1 MTESTTSRHI
11 QISTIKDRSLF
22 PNLRAA
28 LTVAALLAAT
38 IGARAQ
44 AAPSAPD
51 ASAQT
56 AASQAAASPPAAT
69 QTAATQAA
77 AAPAKPGIALSNKK
91 APKVHKQKKDEKV
104 VLSKDTRQE
113 DKKAK
118 KVNPIEVQD
127 AKLPDKAL
135 YDKAEDAVKHGRYD
149 VARLDLQTLL
159 NTYPDSQYMMR
170 AKLGVADSWFKEGG
184 TAALTQAEQEYT
196 DFITFFPNSPE
207 AAEAQMRIGDIYF
220 RQMDKPDRDYS
231 NTTHAEATYRQ
242 MLQQFPDSTLVP
254 QAKQR
259 LREVQETLASREA
272 DIAAFYASHS
282 NWSAV
287 IARYQTV
294 VDTYPLY
301 SHMDDVL
308 VGLGDAYEA
317 EATITR
323 SMKAPPG
330 ASKAQLEM
338 FEAGKARLLKIYD
351 DQAYAAYSKV
361 VLEHSAAA
369 HVEDARDRLVGM
381 GLPIPTPTPDQV
393 AASAALENSRGQY
406 TLSNRVE
413 FFVLHKADTVPA
425 ATLGDPPLE
434 DAKPTLA
441 PDVLRK
447 SVSDYYAAML
457 PAANPPRTSAGAA
470 PLVPSEPDSAA
481 TAPPP
486 TAAAPLALQ
495 DVPAAGADAGSGS
508 SAVLTS
514 MPEASPAPTSG
525 GTAMGIEIVQPSS
538 GSPAPLATAP
548 ASPPVFPGSESP
560 APASVAPAQS
570 EPASNSAHPNPNDN
584 MGGIQPAG
592 TTHAA
597 ITAPIEKPAAAPDAI
612 NEAVPGSQPPA
623 QIAPASGKNPK
634 PAFDKADESSSKH
647 KKKKGLAK
655 LNPF

>member
-1 MTESTTSRHI
+1 MTRSTTSSSI
-11 QISTIKDRSLF
+11 QISCIQSRSFF
-22 PNLRAA
+22 PDVRAV

-44 AAPSAPD
+44 AAPPTPA
-51 ASAQT
+51 AAQT
-56 AASQAAASPPAAT
+56 AASPSATAPPAAT
-69 QTAATQAA
+69 PDA
-77 AAPAKPGIALSNKK
+77 AAPASTPAKPDIAISNKK
-91 APKVHKQKKDEKV
+91 APKVRKQKDEKV
-104 VLSKDTRQE
+104 VVSKDTRQE
-113 DKKAK
+113 DKKIK
-118 KVNPIEVQD
+118 KVNPIEAQD

-159 NTYPDSQYMMR
+159 NTYPESQYMMR

-184 TAALTQAEQEYT
+184 AAALTQAEQEYT

-207 AAEAQMRIGDIYF
+207 AAEAQMRVGDIYF

-231 NTTHAEATYRQ
+231 NIVKAEAAYRQ

-272 DIAAFYASHS
+272 EIAAFYATHA
-282 NWSAV
+282 NWPAT

-308 VGLGDAYEA
+308 VNLGDAFETEA
-317 EATITR
+317 RFVRTL
-323 SMKAPPG
+323 KLP
-330 ASKAQLEM
+330 
-338 FEAGKARLLKIYD
+338 EAGKARLLKIYD

-369 HVEDARDRLVGM
+369 HVEDARDRIVGM
-381 GLPIPTPTPDQV
+381 GLPIPTPTPEQV
-393 AASAALENSRGQY
+393 AASVALENSRGQY

-425 ATLGDPPLE
+425 ATLGEPPLE
-434 DAKPTLA
+434 DVKPTFA
-441 PDVLRK
+441 PTITRQAIVDFNT
-447 SVSDYYAAML
+447 SMN
-457 PAANPPRTSAGAA
+457 PAAYAQRTSAPAA
-470 PLVPSEPDSAA
+470 PVAPSDTGSSAPVQ
-481 TAPPP
+481 AP
-486 TAAAPLALQ
+486 AVAAPLAFQ
-495 DVPAAGADAGSGS
+495 DVPAAGAGASSDSAAVTSVSEATPAAVSSGS
-508 SAVLTS
+508 SV
-514 MPEASPAPTSG
+514 
-525 GTAMGIEIVQPSS
+525 GIEIVQPSS
-538 GSPAPLATAP
+538 ASPAPTAEP
-548 ASPPVFPGSESP
+548 ASPPVFPGSESS
-560 APASVAPAQS
+560 APAT
-570 EPASNSAHPNPNDN
+570 ASSASGSSQPNPNDN
-584 MGGIQPAG
+584 MGGIKLAG
-592 TTHAA
+592 PPNAT
-597 ITAPIEKPAAAPDAI
+597 ITAPIEKPDAAPDPV
-612 NEAVPGSQPPA
+612 NEVAPGSRPPA
-623 QIAPASGKNPK
+623 QIAPADGNKPK

>member
-22 PNLRAA
+22 SNLRAA
-28 LTVAALLAAT
+28 LTLAALLAAT

-44 AAPSAPD
+44 AAAPTQD
-51 ASAQT
+51 AAAQT
-56 AASQAAASPPAAT
+56 AASPSATTPPAAT
-69 QTAATQAA
+69 SDA
-77 AAPAKPGIALSNKK
+77 AAPAAAQPKPDIALSNKK
-91 APKVHKQKKDEKV
+91 VPKVRKQKKDEKV
-104 VLSKDTRQE
+104 VLSKDTKKE
-113 DKKAK
+113 DKKVK
-118 KVNPIEVQD
+118 KVNPIETQD

-135 YDKAEDAVKHGRYD
+135 YDKAMDAVKHGRYD

-184 TAALTQAEQEYT
+184 TAALTQAEQEYK

-207 AAEAQMRIGDIYF
+207 AAEAQMRVGDIYF

-231 NTTHAEATYRQ
+231 NTIHAEEAYRL
-242 MLQQFPDSTLVP
+242 MLQQFPDSILIP

-272 DIAAFYASHS
+272 DIAAFYATHA
-282 NWSAV
+282 NWPAT

-308 VGLGDAYEA
+308 VNLGDAFETEA
-317 EATITR
+317 RFVRTL
-323 SMKAPPG
+323 KLP
-330 ASKAQLEM
+330 
-338 FEAGKARLLKIYD
+338 EAGKARLLKIYD

-369 HVEDARDRLVGM
+369 HVEDARDRIVGM
-381 GLPIPTPTPDQV
+381 GLPIPTPTPEQV
-393 AASAALENSRGQY
+393 AASVALENSRGQY

-425 ATLGDPPLE
+425 ATLGEPPLE

-441 PDVLRK
+441 PTVTRQATVDFNT
-447 SVSDYYAAML
+447 AMN
-457 PAANPPRTSAGAA
+457 PAAYAPRTPAPAA
-470 PLVPSEPDSAA
+470 PLVPSTTASSAP
-481 TAPPP
+481 AP
-486 TAAAPLALQ
+486 AANAAPLALQ
-495 DVPAAGADAGSGS
+495 DVPAAGAGAAADSSAAVSSVSEATPATASGGS
-508 SAVLTS
+508 SVGIEIVPPS
-514 MPEASPAPTSG
+514 SASPAPT
-525 GTAMGIEIVQPSS
+525 A
-538 GSPAPLATAP
+538 AP

-560 APASVAPAQS
+560 APAQS
-570 EPASNSAHPNPNDN
+570 EPTSGSAQPGPSDN
-584 MGGIQPAG
+584 MGGIK
-592 TTHAA
+592 AA
-597 ITAPIEKPAAAPDAI
+597 APPIATITAPIEKPDAAPDAV
-612 NEAVPGSQPPA
+612 NEATPGSQPPA
-623 QIAPASGKNPK
+623 QLAPADGKKPK
-634 PAFDKADESSSKH
+634 PAFDKSDDSSSKH